1 MRLRTLALGTLAATA
16 VTLALAGTA
25 NAATPTHRGD
35 DITVRCDGPD
45 ELYRD
50 GYSGVECAPW
60 RTEPRRH
67 ELHTRACDRI
77 EAVPAEPAR
86 PRLVVP
92 AEPAEPT
99 EPGLV
104 VPAVPRAR

>member
-1 MRLRTLALGTLAATA
+1 MRLRTLALGTVTATA

-50 GYSGVECAPW
+50 GYAGVECAPW

-67 ELHTRACDRI
+67 ALRTRACDRI
-77 EAVPAEPAR
+77 EAVPAR

-104 VPAVPRAR
+104 VPAVPRDR